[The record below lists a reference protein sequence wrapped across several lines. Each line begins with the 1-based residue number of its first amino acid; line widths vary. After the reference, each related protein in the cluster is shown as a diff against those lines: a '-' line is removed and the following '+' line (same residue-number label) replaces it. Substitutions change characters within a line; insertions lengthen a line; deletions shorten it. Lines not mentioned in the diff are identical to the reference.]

1 MSRSTEGIELRIREF
16 EEGKDERAWIEL
28 FNAYF
33 GHYYG
38 REFEPLDEDDVEWF
52 KNSPWWRDSKV
63 FLAEVSGEPVG
74 IIRPVVDRQREP
86 PKGYI
91 WGFAVKPELEGS
103 EVDRQ
108 LLRKAVEWL
117 ISQGARAVQANVR
130 DNMEARIR
138 LYEGEGFRLV
148 RSFSVMRLR
157 PQDLRDDVEPNRQVK
172 LRKADPLKNEDDLRT
187 LNMLENEAFS
197 EHFDFR
203 PSSLEETRAFLEHE
217 GYEDLVLFAYL
228 ADRPVGFVIAS
239 VSKDLPELEF
249 KKGIIMEVGVLK
261 PYRRKGIGTALML
274 EAINWIW
281 SKGAE
286 VVELSVDDD
295 NPTGAPAF
303 YARLGFRRAFRTLV
317 YLREF

>member
-1 MSRSTEGIELRIREF
+1 MAREPEVRIREF
-16 EEGKDERAWIEL
+16 EEGRDKRAWIEL

-52 KNSPWWRDSKV
+52 KNSPWWRDSRV

-74 IIRPVVDRQREP
+74 IIRPVIDRQREP

-91 WGFAVKPELEGS
+91 WGFAVRPELEGS

-108 LLRKAVEWL
+108 LLKKAMEWL

-130 DNMEARIR
+130 DDMEARIR

-157 PQDLRDDVEPNRQVK
+157 PQDLRDNVEPNRQVK

-228 ADRPVGFVIAS
+228 ADRPVGFIIAS

-249 KKGIIMEVGVLK
+249 KKGIIMDIGVLK